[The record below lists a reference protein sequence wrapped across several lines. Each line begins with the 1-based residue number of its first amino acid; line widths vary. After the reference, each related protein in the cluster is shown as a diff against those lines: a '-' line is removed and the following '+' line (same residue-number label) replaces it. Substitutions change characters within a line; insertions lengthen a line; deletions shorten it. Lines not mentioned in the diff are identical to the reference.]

1 MARHNEWYAST
12 VREIAELADGDLVV
26 EIASND
32 GSLLLNF
39 DQSRFRR
46 LGIEP
51 ARNIAEIARERGLDT
66 IEEFFDERLAET
78 VRGKHGPARA
88 IMANNVLA
96 HVDDTRA
103 FLSGCRTLLAA
114 DGLLTIEVPYLGHMI
129 EHVEYD
135 TIYHEHLCYFAL
147 SPLLRVF
154 DELDLS
160 VTRVDHVPVHGG
172 SLRIYARPA
181 AFAGAH
187 GAGTLRLAAR
197 ERQQGL
203 TDEVRLRRFAAAVA
217 KNRRRLLDLID
228 GIHGDGDSIVAY
240 GAPAKGNTLLN
251 YCGIGPDRIAYT
263 VDMNPLKIGKF
274 TPGAHIPVRPV
285 ADLEVHPPDY
295 LLILAWNFA
304 EEIMGQQRFLRDR
317 GTRFVLPIPEPR
329 IL

>member
-1 MARHNEWYAST
+1 
-12 VREIAELADGDLVV
+12 
-26 EIASND
+26 
-32 GSLLLNF
+32 
-39 DQSRFRR
+39 
-46 LGIEP
+46 
-51 ARNIAEIARERGLDT
+51 
-66 IEEFFDERLAET
+66 
-78 VRGKHGPARA
+78 
-88 IMANNVLA
+88 
-96 HVDDTRA
+96 
-103 FLSGCRTLLAA
+103 
-114 DGLLTIEVPYLGHMI
+114 
-129 EHVEYD
+129 
-135 TIYHEHLCYFAL
+135 
-147 SPLLRVF
+147 
-154 DELDLS
+154 
-160 VTRVDHVPVHGG
+160 
-172 SLRIYARPA
+172 
-181 AFAGAH
+181 
-187 GAGTLRLAAR
+187 LAAR
-197 ERQQGL
+197 EREQGL